1 MKARSGFSQGTACQR
16 KRDGR
21 FSTFYKP
28 DADATSRQILFL
40 QTPRTFILQTRCVEK
55 RDLVDEPL
63 TRVHPSGIQDLFGD
77 AEIEE
82 ILGLARELVRDA

>member
-1 MKARSGFSQGTACQR
+1 MNARSGFSEGTACQR
-16 KRDGR
+16 KRDGG

-40 QTPRTFILQTRCVEK
+40 QTLRTFLETRRVEK
-55 RDLVDEPL
+55 RDLVDEPV

-82 ILGLARELVRDA
+82 ILGLARELVRSA